1 MLYFLVK
8 KGNELQI
15 MRVSPVHEETF
26 RLFYDQQI
34 LGEGNSVEEV
44 LLQIHQLP
52 LIMGYGFY

>member
-15 MRVSPVHEETF
+15 MRVSQSNEETF

-34 LGEGNSVEEV
+34 LVEGKSTEEV
-44 LLQIHQLP
+44 LLQMHQLP

>member
-15 MRVSPVHEETF
+15 MRVSPANEETF

-34 LGEGNSVEEV
+34 LVEGKSTEEV
-44 LLQIHQLP
+44 QLQMHQLP